1 MGNRYIGVRIP
12 AGLVVLAA
20 VLFCVPALQVHGD
33 VPVFTEDLSPNP
45 VGKNGRF
52 TYTIILE
59 RESSEEVV
67 LEIPELPEG
76 IFLYRGP
83 SISPVWVQLENGTY
97 IRKVRITTIFR
108 AEKEGKTVFG
118 GFTLRVE
125 EDETRTGYHLVRV
138 GYRRNRSLVVPYE
151 PEWVIPGTPIYTG
164 QAVPVILM
172 VRNMEE
178 VILFDRVSVDQP
190 AGAMFERVSGIGA
203 IESRTIGD
211 ITLYDIPASSFI
223 LTPSGPG
230 EVILPEARVEAGE
243 VSGQSSVKRIEV
255 LPLPEEV
262 QSTGAVGTFTYSTE
276 PVGANAVE
284 GSELSLTLRVSGQ
297 GNLNFL
303 EIPAPSVQGL
313 TLVSRN
319 DEGDFSASEDG
330 YRGQRKVTYLYLP
343 ETPGQVVIKTADFP
357 FITPVTGEIQTIR
370 GRQFAVSVAPVS
382 KTMEEDSGAPS
393 CPFELLEK
401 RRPHI
406 FSGAPFYSE
415 PGWIFALLPGPLV
428 LLILIIVRK
437 RSGKVLFVLIILFSG
452 CSYDQGIQKELIS
465 VEDEYQAGNYDRAM
479 ETCEGIIRNNTE
491 DAGVIYNYALC
502 CYKNGD
508 VIRALQA
515 ARNAVY
521 RSPLFFRARKLL
533 SWIEQQGEIP
543 GGIMP
548 IPPYH
553 PDMFFLLLVIGVNGA
568 CVCAILKILKKQ
580 GIYTILAILL
590 ISLSVPAGLF
600 LWHSS
605 RERSNPPGIVYLE
618 DVYLLKIPSDSAG
631 PWIRMPLGTAVK
643 VLQETPGYYLVRD
656 GRGVEGWIEKET
668 LIRDSELIFN
678 LDDGNTKG

>member
-1 MGNRYIGVRIP
+1 MGSRDIGVRIP

-20 VLFCVPALQVHGD
+20 VLFCVPALQLRGD
-33 VPVFTEDLSPNP
+33 VPVFTEELSPNP
-45 VGKNGRF
+45 VGKDGRF
-52 TYTIILE
+52 TYTIIVD
-59 RESSEEVV
+59 RESPEEVDF
-67 LEIPELPEG
+67 EIPELPEG

-97 IRKVRITTIFR
+97 IRKVRITTTFR
-108 AEKEGKTVFG
+108 AAKEGKTVFG

-138 GYRRNRSLVVPYE
+138 GFWRNRSLAVPYE

-164 QAVPVILM
+164 QAVPVVLT

-178 VILFDRVSVDQP
+178 VILFDHVSVDQP

-223 LTPSGPG
+223 LTPSRPG

-243 VSGQSSVKRIEV
+243 ASGQSNAKRIEV

-262 QSTGAVGTFTYSTE
+262 QSTGAVGTFSYSAE

-303 EIPAPSVQGL
+303 EIPDPSVQGL

-343 ETPGQVVIKTADFP
+343 ETPGHAVIRTADFR
-357 FITPVTGEIQTIR
+357 FLTPVTGNIQTIR
-370 GRQFAVSVAPVS
+370 GRQFTVSVAPAS
-382 KTMEEDSGAPS
+382 KVMEEEPGGSP
-393 CPFELLEK
+393 CPFELIQK
-401 RRPHI
+401 RCPHI

-415 PGWIFALLPGPLV
+415 QGWIFALLPGPLV
-428 LLILIIVRK
+428 LLILLIVRK
-437 RSGKVLFVLIILFSG
+437 RPGKVLFVLILLFSG
-452 CSYDQGIQKELIS
+452 CAYDQGIQKELS
-465 VEDEYQAGNYDRAM
+465 AAEEEYHAGNYDRAM
-479 ETCEGIIRNNTE
+479 YTYQEIIRNTTG
-491 DAGVIYNYALC
+491 DAGVIYNYAVC

-533 SWIEQQGEIP
+533 LWIEEQEEIP

-548 IPPYH
+548 VPPYH
-553 PDMFFLLLVIGVNGA
+553 PDMFFLLLVLGVNGA
-568 CVCAILKILKKQ
+568 CVCAILKILKKR

-590 ISLSVPAGLF
+590 ISISVPAGLF
-600 LWHSS
+600 LWYSS
-605 RERSNPPGIVYLE
+605 VERNNPPGIVYRE
-618 DVYLLKIPSDSAG
+618 DVHLLKIPSDSAG
-631 PWIRMPLGTAVK
+631 PWVRVPLGTAVK
-643 VLQETPGYYLVRD
+643 VLQETPGYCLVRD

-668 LIRDSELIFN
+668 LVHDSELIFY